1 MYEKENFMNESY
13 GITIE
18 EVDSLILELESSID
32 FENKFNKLVSSEL
45 FNEVFT
51 NVIFGTELLALTVRL
66 VDNVSDEIETET
78 LLEIRKVKSLVKYIA
93 DRKDKILILKDRLE
107 SAKEMR
113 TNILKKT
120 IIK

>member
-1 MYEKENFMNESY
+1 MYKKENFMNESY

-18 EVDSLILELESSID
+18 ETDSLILELESSID

-107 SAKEMR
+107 SAKEIR
-113 TNILKKT
+113 TNILKKQ
-120 IIK
+120 

>member
-1 MYEKENFMNESY
+1 MNESY
-13 GITIE
+13 DITLE
-18 EVDSLILELESSID
+18 EINETIIDLESQID

-78 LLEIRKVKSLVKYIA
+78 LLEIRKVKSFVKYIS

-107 SAKEMR
+107 SAKEIR
-113 TNILKKT
+113 TNILKKQ
-120 IIK
+120 